1 MARAWVNLQVP
12 CVARQPRPATCA
24 GAERPNAPNTGNE
37 EPGLNVC
44 STAMRRILTRHVLFG
59 ASLVLLVE
67 EWLWTSTT
75 HALARLSRFA
85 LIAGLERWIGAQ
97 PPRVALVLLAT
108 PVLAIVPFK
117 VLAIALMYAGQAAL
131 GVALLVA
138 DKLVATALFAR
149 VWQLT
154 EPAVSRIEVVRRLRD
169 EFLRLRSALHAWLD
183 AQPAY
188 IELRA
193 IVRRHIAALR
203 RQRDAVRR
211 FRRWREAGR
220 KRTAVAGDP
229 SSAAAGISPD
239 R

>member
-1 MARAWVNLQVP
+1 MGEFAGTVHSAAAAVRRAAP
-12 CVARQPRPATCA
+12 GP
-24 GAERPNAPNTGNE
+24 ERPDAPNAGNQE
-37 EPGLNVC
+37 LALNVR

-59 ASLVLLVE
+59 ASFVLLVE
-67 EWLWTSTT
+67 EWLWTWTT
-75 HALARLSRFA
+75 RALARLSRFA
-85 LIAGLERWIGAQ
+85 PIARLERWIGAQ
-97 PPRVALVLLAT
+97 SPRVALALLAT

-138 DKLVATALFAR
+138 DKLVVTALFAR

-154 EPAVSRIEVVRRLRD
+154 EPAVTRIDFVRRLRD
-169 EFLRLRSALHAWLD
+169 EFLRLRSMLHAWLD

-188 IELRA
+188 VEMRA
-193 IVRRHIAALR
+193 IVRRHLAALR
-203 RQRDAVRR
+203 RQRGAVRR
-211 FRRWREAGR
+211 FGRWREARR
-220 KRTAVAGDP
+220 KRAAIAGDP